1 MHGKCSQ
8 RRNVSVKNYTS
19 RHPFVVCLLVVV
31 AAFGL
36 APLSEAAFPASS
48 SVRSVSDLSPEE
60 LEPPSE

>member
-1 MHGKCSQ
+1 M
-8 RRNVSVKNYTS
+8 KNYTS